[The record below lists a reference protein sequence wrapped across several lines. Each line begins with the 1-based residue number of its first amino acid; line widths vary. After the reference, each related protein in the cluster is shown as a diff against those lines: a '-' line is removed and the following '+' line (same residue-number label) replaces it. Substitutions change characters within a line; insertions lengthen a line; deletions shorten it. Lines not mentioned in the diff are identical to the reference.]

1 MAHWQTLLLL
11 IALSPRISWLN
22 GLLVIHDLNFKCY
35 LMQPH
40 GVTLATSQNFDG
52 EEKLSLENGQKD
64 VFVTS
69 YLSLSL
75 TQCT

>member
-1 MAHWQTLLLL
+1 
-11 IALSPRISWLN
+11 
-22 GLLVIHDLNFKCY
+22 
-35 LMQPH
+35 MQPH